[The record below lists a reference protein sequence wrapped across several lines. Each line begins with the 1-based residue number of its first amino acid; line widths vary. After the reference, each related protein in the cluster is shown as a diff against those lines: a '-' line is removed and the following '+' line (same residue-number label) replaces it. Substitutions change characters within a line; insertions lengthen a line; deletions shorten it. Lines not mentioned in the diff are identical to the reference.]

1 MSVLEPIARALDATG
16 LPWRE
21 DGWEPEQPPQEGAY
35 IVVSDS
41 QEIDFDDAH
50 ELFAVT
56 HRYGIS
62 LYDYGDRAIREH
74 VRNCLMAACTGITGM
89 RCTGYSK
96 ETKLY
101 ETAYSVSEQIEKV
114 RVV

>member
-1 MSVLEPIARALDATG
+1 MSVMPDIENALNATG

-21 DGWEPEQPPQEGAY
+21 DGWEPLQPPQEGAY

-41 QEIDFDDAH
+41 QEIDYSDNH
-50 ELFAVT
+50 ELFLVT
-56 HRYGIS
+56 HRYSIS
-62 LYDYGDRAIREH
+62 LYDYGDAAIRGL
-74 VRNCLMAACTGITGM
+74 VRDKLMAACNAVDGM

-101 ETAYSVSEQIEKV
+101 ETVYSVSGLVEKV

>member
-1 MSVLEPIARALDATG
+1 MSMMPDIERALNATG
-16 LPWRE
+16 LPWKE
-21 DGWEPEQPPQEGAY
+21 DGWEPLQPPQEGAY

-41 QEIDFDDAH
+41 QEIDFDDCH
-50 ELFAVT
+50 ELFVVV
-56 HRYGIS
+56 HRYTVS
-62 LYDYGDRAIREH
+62 LYDYGDRALRGL
-74 VRNCLMAACTGITGM
+74 VRDALMAACTAVTGM

-101 ETAYSVSEQIEKV
+101 ETVYSVGELIEKV